1 MNIIKGNYY
10 KVKGKN
16 QSLIYRSQDSVPVTE
31 KYADKKEDESYKN
44 HYCFL
49 VFDLSESDRYKIMSI
64 ECLDVKENTLI
75 PATKE
80 EIRVCGIIERMS
92 DYESPEEHERG
103 ILWSL
108 AKVVESIS
116 HAKGLLEIS
125 TGRLSELS
133 SLVMFKNQGDIFN
146 NLNEVDRILKEI
158 ETSMDIE
165 KVKFVNSRGIPN
177 EYD

>member
-1 MNIIKGNYY
+1 MKVIKGNYY
-10 KVKGKN
+10 KVKDKN
-16 QSLIYRSQDSVPVTE
+16 QNRIYRAQDSVPVTE
-31 KYADKKEDESYKN
+31 KYVDKKEDEFYKT

-80 EIRVCGIIERMS
+80 EMRVCEIIERIG
-92 DYESPEEHERG
+92 DYEPPEEYERG
-103 ILWSL
+103 VLWSV
-108 AKVVESIS
+108 AKVAESIS

-133 SLVMFKNQGDIFN
+133 SIVMFKNQGDIFN
-146 NLNEVDRILKEI
+146 KLDEVNQILTEV
-158 ETSMDIE
+158 ETCME
-165 KVKFVNSRGIPN
+165 FEEVKFVNSN
-177 EYD
+177 EFLNH

>member
-1 MNIIKGNYY
+1 MKIIKGNYY
-10 KVKGKN
+10 KVKDKN
-16 QSLIYRSQDSVPVTE
+16 QNRIYRAQDSVPVTE
-31 KYADKKEDESYKN
+31 KYVDKKEDEFYKN

-80 EIRVCGIIERMS
+80 EMRVCEIIERIS
-92 DYESPEEHERG
+92 DYEPLEEYERG
-103 ILWSL
+103 ALWSIS
-108 AKVVESIS
+108 KVAESIS

-133 SLVMFKNQGDIFN
+133 SIVMFKNQGDIFN
-146 NLNEVDRILKEI
+146 KLDEVDQILKEV
-158 ETSMDIE
+158 ETCMEIE
-165 KVKFVNSRGIPN
+165 KVKFVNSN
-177 EYD
+177 EFLNH